1 MAIKLLKDLQIRN
14 AKPLEQDYRMQDGE
28 GLYIL
33 IRPNGSKLWR
43 YNYSF
48 ENKKYVYPFGK
59 YPDISLEKARI
70 LHQEAI
76 KLKIDGINPVEQKR
90 KVKLEK
96 KQKSVTTFKSI
107 AEEWLIKKTRESS
120 VGYSKEIKSRIER
133 NLYPLLGERDIREI
147 KKSDVASALKIIDI
161 RSPELAGRCLNYTQ
175 NIFEYAED
183 LGIIE
188 FSVIASLSASKFLT
202 KYESTNYAH
211 IQDEQ
216 RLKELLIA
224 IDSYSGEY
232 VVRQLLRL
240 LPLVALRP
248 SEARE
253 AKWNEID
260 FEKRLWV
267 IPKERMKMRS
277 EHIVPL
283 SAQAVNILQEIYP
296 FTKNS
301 EYIFQSP
308 RDRMAPLS
316 NNSIN
321 KALQILGFKSEQT
334 GHGFRHIFSTTAHEK
349 IAEHGLHS
357 LVIEACLSHKDK
369 NKIRSTYNKAQYI
382 PERTQ
387 LMQWYADYL
396 DSIKS
401 K

>member
-1 MAIKLLKDLQIRN
+1 
-14 AKPLEQDYRMQDGE
+14 MQDGE

-283 SAQAVNILQEIYP
+283 SA
-296 FTKNS
+296 
-301 EYIFQSP
+301 
-308 RDRMAPLS
+308 LS
-316 NNSIN
+316 LI
-321 KALQILGFKSEQT
+321 
-334 GHGFRHIFSTTAHEK
+334 HI
-349 IAEHGLHS
+349 
-357 LVIEACLSHKDK
+357 
-369 NKIRSTYNKAQYI
+369 
-382 PERTQ
+382 
-387 LMQWYADYL
+387 
-396 DSIKS
+396 
-401 K
+401 